1 MAVRPTRSDCE
12 GFNAVDGIDV
22 DDTVWNDSEVDGDS
36 RSECE
41 GDESKDCEDGNSDT
55 DW

>member
-1 MAVRPTRSDCE
+1 MAVRPTRNDCE
-12 GFNAVDGIDV
+12 ESNAVEENDV
-22 DDTVWNDSEVDGDS
+22 DDTVWNDREVDGYT

-41 GDESKDCEDGNSDT
+41 GDEGKECEDGNSDT